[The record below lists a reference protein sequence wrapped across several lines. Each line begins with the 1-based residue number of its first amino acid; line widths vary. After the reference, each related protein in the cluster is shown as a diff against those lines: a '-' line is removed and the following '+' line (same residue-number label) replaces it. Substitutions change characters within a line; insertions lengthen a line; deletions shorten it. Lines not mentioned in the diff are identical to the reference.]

1 MLAFA
6 AVLNLHGRLSEA
18 TFVQGIVRDSLSLQG
33 IPYAS
38 VTVQPSGTAAL
49 ADSLGLF
56 QLNAPAGSTTI
67 TASSQGYASK
77 RVELIRTSHNL
88 YDIELRPQAQEL
100 KEVVVRK
107 GKYSKR
113 NNPAVEFARRIRRAR
128 DLTDPHRNDF
138 YNYSSYQRIT
148 LGLNNFDTAANSA
161 TMTRMPF
168 LAEHIE
174 PSEIDGKPV
183 LFISLKE
190 QSSDYHYRHSDNRT
204 KNIIR
209 GSRSNGI
216 DEVIDASNTETI
228 LNDLMRPVDLY
239 DSDINLLKNTFVS
252 PLSPL
257 APDFYRFY
265 LTDSAAV
272 VPGSDEPHISLAFY
286 PRNKSSFGFTGH
298 LYVPAG
304 DTTMFISRV
313 EMQASKEVNLNF
325 IKELYITQNY
335 EKAPD
340 GSRLKQNDNL
350 LMVMSVLPGLP
361 ELYMS
366 RKINY
371 RDHSFDEP
379 AASDSIFSLLGGE
392 IVEQGAGSRDSAFW
406 EEVRREPQRKGESNA
421 DRLLANLRKR
431 KLFYYGERLL
441 RNMVQGY
448 WPTGK
453 NSKFDIGPIN
463 TTASYNSLE
472 GLRLRAGG
480 MTTANLS
487 PRWFGRG
494 YVAYGFRDRK
504 WKYSAE
510 AEYSFNDKKYHSRE
524 FPVHSLRLTHRYDID
539 RIGSHYLYTNSDNF
553 VLSLTRESDRK
564 FSYLRNTK
572 LEYTLELNN
581 NLSFLVTA
589 AYARQEASPYL
600 RFITGDG
607 RNLSHFNEAS
617 IGLQLRYAPGEKFY
631 QAKSFRIPINEDAP
645 VFILSHKF
653 APGGV
658 LGSTYTVNRTE
669 AAFSKRFRLS
679 LLGALDASLRGGHIW
694 GTAPF
699 PELLIPNANLSYIIQ
714 PESFALMNP
723 MEFINSSYVSLFLS
737 WNLRG
742 ALFNLIPGVK
752 KLGIREVVSFSGLYG
767 HLSGRNRPSST
778 SSLLVFPENCGVAD
792 MHKPYME
799 IAVGLDNI
807 FHILRVDYVWRLS
820 YLNVPYEIDR
830 RGIRVA
836 MEFTF

>member
-1 MLAFA
+1 MLSFT
-6 AVLNLHGRLSEA
+6 AVLTLHSKLNEA
-18 TFVQGIVRDSLSLQG
+18 TFVQGIVRDSLTLQG

-38 VTVQPSGTAAL
+38 VKVLPSGTAAL

-56 QLNAPAGSTTI
+56 QLNAPAGSVSI
-67 TASSQGYASK
+67 TASCQGYRPK
-77 RVELIRTSHNL
+77 TVEMIKTSHNL
-88 YDIELRPQAQEL
+88 YDIELHAQAQEL

-107 GKYSKR
+107 GRYSKR
-113 NNPAVEFARRIRRAR
+113 NNPAVDFARRIRRMR
-128 DLTDPHRNDF
+128 DFTDPHRNDF
-138 YNYSSYQRIT
+138 YNYNSYQRIT
-148 LGLNNFDTAANSA
+148 LGINNFDTTANSA
-161 TMTRMPF
+161 AMMRMPF

-183 LFISLKE
+183 LFVSLKE
-190 QSSDYHYRHSDNRT
+190 QSSGYHYRRSDKRT
-204 KNIIR
+204 KNIIN
-209 GSRSNGI
+209 GTRSNGI
-216 DEVIDASNTETI
+216 DEILDASNTETI
-228 LNDLMRPVDLY
+228 LNDLLRPVDLY

-272 VPGSDEPHISLAFY
+272 VPGSSEPHISLAFY
-286 PRNKSSFGFTGH
+286 PRNKASFGFTGH

-313 EMQASKEVNLNF
+313 EMKASKEVNLNF

-335 EKAPD
+335 EKAAD

-361 ELYMS
+361 QLYVS

-371 RDHSFDEP
+371 RDHSFEP
-379 AASDSIFSLLGGE
+379 PVDGDSIFSLIGGE
-392 IVEQGAGSRDSAFW
+392 IVETDAGSRDSVFW
-406 EEVRREPQRKGESNA
+406 EEVRREPQREGESHA

-453 NSKFDIGPIN
+453 NSKFDVGPIN

-487 PRWFGRG
+487 KRWFGRG
-494 YVAYGFRDRK
+494 YVAYGFRDHK

-524 FPVHSLRLTHRYDID
+524 FPMHSLRLTHRYDID
-539 RIGSHYLYTNSDNF
+539 RIGSHYLFTNSDNF
-553 VLSLTRESDRK
+553 VLSLTRDSDRK

-589 AYARQEASPYL
+589 GYARQEATPFL
-600 RFITGDG
+600 PFITGDG
-607 RNLSHFNEAS
+607 RSLSHFNEAS
-617 IGLQLRYAPGEKFY
+617 VALQLRYAPGEKFY

-645 VFILSHKF
+645 VFVLSHKF
-653 APGGV
+653 APAGFM
-658 LGSTYTVNRTE
+658 GSSYTINRTE
-669 AAFSKRFRLS
+669 AAFTKRFRLS
-679 LLGALDASLRGGHIW
+679 ILGALDASLHGGHIW
-694 GTAPF
+694 GSAPSPSCLF
-699 PELLIPNANLSYIIQ
+699 PMP
-714 PESFALMNP
+714 
-723 MEFINSSYVSLFLS
+723 
-737 WNLRG
+737 
-742 ALFNLIPGVK
+742 
-752 KLGIREVVSFSGLYG
+752 
-767 HLSGRNRPSST
+767 
-778 SSLLVFPENCGVAD
+778 
-792 MHKPYME
+792 
-799 IAVGLDNI
+799 I
-807 FHILRVDYVWRLS
+807 FRI
-820 YLNVPYEIDR
+820 
-830 RGIRVA
+830 
-836 MEFTF
+836 

>member
-1 MLAFA
+1 MF
-6 AVLNLHGRLSEA
+6 NLHGKLDEP
-18 TFVQGIVRDSLSLQG
+18 TFVQGIVRDSLTMQG

-38 VTVQPSGTAAL
+38 VRLLPGGNATI

-56 QLNAPAGSTTI
+56 ELNAPAGSTLI
-67 TASSQGYASK
+67 TASSQGYAPKS
-77 RVELIRTSHNL
+77 VELVRTSHNL
-88 YDIELRPQAQEL
+88 YDIQLSAQAQEL

-107 GKYSKR
+107 RKYSKR
-113 NNPAVEFARRIRRAR
+113 NNPAVDFVRRIRQAR
-128 DLTDPHRNDF
+128 ELTDPRRNDF
-138 YNYSSYQRIT
+138 YNYSTYQRIT
-148 LGLNNFDTAANSA
+148 LGINDFDTAANSA
-161 TMTRMPF
+161 TMRRMPF

-174 PSEIDGKPV
+174 SSEIDGKPV
-183 LFISLKE
+183 LFVSLKD
-190 QSSDYHYRHSDNRT
+190 QRSDFHSRRSDDRT
-204 KNIIR
+204 KNIVQ
-209 GSRSNGI
+209 GTRSNGV
-216 DEVIDASNTETI
+216 DEIIDASNTETI
-228 LNDLMRPVDLY
+228 LNDLLRPVDLY
-239 DSDINLLKNTFVS
+239 DNDINLLKNTFVS

-272 VPGSDEPHISLAFY
+272 VPGSDTPHIALAFY
-286 PRNKSSFGFTGH
+286 PRNKASFGFVGH
-298 LYVPAG
+298 IYVPAA

-313 EMQASKEVNLNF
+313 EMQTSNEVNLNF
-325 IKELYITQNY
+325 IKELHISQDY

-340 GSRLKQNDNL
+340 GSRLKQSDNL

-361 ELYMS
+361 ELYVS
-366 RKINY
+366 RKISY
-371 RDHSFDEP
+371 RDHNFEP
-379 AASDSIFSLLGGE
+379 PADADSIFSL
-392 IVEQGAGSRDSAFW
+392 IGAGSVAADAADRDSAFW
-406 EEVRREPQRKGESNA
+406 ERVRREPQREGEDKA
-421 DRLLANLRKR
+421 DRLLANLRKQ
-431 KLFYYGERLL
+431 KLFFYGERLL

-448 WPTGK
+448 WPTGR
-453 NSKFDIGPIN
+453 NSRFDIGPVN

-487 PRWFGRG
+487 SRWFGRG

-539 RIGSHYLYTNSDNF
+539 RIGSHYLYTNADNF
-553 VLSLTRESDRK
+553 VLSLTRDSDRK
-564 FSYLRNTK
+564 FSYLRDTK

-589 AYARQEASPYL
+589 DYARQEATQFLP
-600 RFITGDG
+600 FITGDG
-607 RNLSHFNEAS
+607 RHLSHFDEAS
-617 IGLQLRYAPGEKFY
+617 ICLQLRYAPGEKFY
-631 QAKSFRIPINEDAP
+631 QAKSFRIPVNEEAP
-645 VFILSHKF
+645 VFVVSHKF

-669 AAFSKRFRLS
+669 ASFSKRFSLS
-679 LLGALDASLRGGHIW
+679 VLGALDASLHGGHVW

-699 PELLIPNANLSYIIQ
+699 PELLIPNSNLSYIIQ

-742 ALFNLIPGVK
+742 ALFNLVPGVK

-767 HLSGRNRPSST
+767 RLSGKNRPTAT
-778 SSLLVFPENCGVAD
+778 SPLFLFPQNCGLTD
-792 MHKPYME
+792 MHRPYME
-799 IAVGLDNI
+799 VAAGLDNI

-820 YLNVPYEIDR
+820 YLNVPYHIDR

-836 MEFTF
+836 MHFTF